1 MVWGSAALDVVIE
14 GCSEGLQPDLSCLTL
29 DPHRIGKM
37 RYCCDDTIDAHAN
50 DCYYECTIELQRQI
64 TVMI

>member
-1 MVWGSAALDVVIE
+1 MGLLKDVVKDYNRI
-14 GCSEGLQPDLSCLTL
+14 CLVSRSIHTV
-29 DPHRIGKM
+29 IGKM

-50 DCYYECTIELQRQI
+50 DCCYECTIELQRQI

>member
-29 DPHRIGKM
+29 DPHRIGKT
-37 RYCCDDTIDAHAN
+37 RDCCVDTIDAHAN
-50 DCYYECTIELQRQI
+50 DYECTIELQRQI